1 MVRRSLAVLLIA
13 MVAVGALGC
22 AEKAEQHEEAT
33 KTHAEAAEGKA
44 TAVVSA
50 QLAAH
55 LAKADAVDGKQ
66 DMVVSQCSGCKL
78 KMAGSAEHA
87 VEVGE
92 YSMQFCSTGCKDH
105 FAEGGEEAILALEIP
120 EAKGHEGHGH

>member
-13 MVAVGALGC
+13 VVAAGALGC
-22 AEKAEQHEEAT
+22 GSDSPDM
-33 KTHAEAAEGKA
+33 HAEADNVK
-44 TAVVSA
+44 TTDAVSV

-55 LAKADAVDGKQ
+55 LAKADAVDGTQ

-78 KMAGSAEHA
+78 KMAGSADN
-87 VEVGE
+87 VVKVGE
-92 YSMQFCSTGCKDH
+92 YSMQFCSAGCKDH

-120 EAKGHEGHGH
+120 DAEGHEGHGH